1 MRVLLALLILAAGG
15 ASAAPAAV
23 ADTCGVP
30 SQTPV
35 WVDFG
40 GHDAPIPAKP
50 GITIAV
56 ASGTDVPAQFREAGA
71 ATVLFD
77 LNFNKRVGTTSN
89 PADPSVIDARAKSL
103 FDYAVSVTGC
113 QTPTIAENELAG
125 AQTPTPW
132 TPNNAQYRA
141 NVLQFLTDLD
151 EPRRDAAA
159 LDREPAVHR
168 RRRAPTGGSRSR
180 RSRSSSAR
188 STSPR
193 RTRSGSTSSGRRR
206 RACRCARACAASST
220 T

>member
-1 MRVLLALLILAAGG
+1 MR
-15 ASAAPAAV
+15 
-23 ADTCGVP
+23 D
-30 SQTPV
+30 
-35 WVDFG
+35 
-40 GHDAPIPAKP
+40 
-50 GITIAV
+50 
-56 ASGTDVPAQFREAGA
+56 AGA

-89 PADPSVIDARAKSL
+89 PADPSVIDARAKS
-103 FDYAVSVTGC
+103 FYDYAVSVTGC
-113 QTPTIAENELAG
+113 QTPMIAENELAG

-141 NVLQFLTDLD
+141 NVLAVPHRPD

-180 RSRSSSAR
+180 RSRSCCAR

-193 RTRSGSTSSGRRR
+193 RTRSASTSSARRR
-206 RACRCARACAASST
+206 RAARCAQSLRGLVDHLTQIGIPSGRIALEMQFTTLARASASAPGSSRPRRGSRS
-220 T
+220 